1 MTGKY
6 RDTGDPPVID
16 PYLARRRPAPTS
28 AATGARRLIAGFA
41 LIIAVGTL
49 LLRLPISTVAPG
61 SISWVDAFFTSTS
74 AVTVTGLTVVSTA
87 ETFTLFGQLVILLL
101 LQVGGIG
108 FISLSVV
115 LFMIAGRHV
124 GLQERLLLR
133 QTLGVDQTPNI
144 VRFTLYVVG
153 VVVGLELV
161 GALLLFVRWSG
172 EIAPGQAAYLALFH
186 AVSAFCNAGFDLY
199 GGTELPVLFGFGQDP
214 WSLGVLAGLILI
226 GGIGITVVSDLVTW
240 PIDRRLSVH
249 TRVTLVVTLVLT
261 VLGSLILLL
270 DEQVAG
276 LVLPALPVEE
286 RLYVG
291 IFTIISSR
299 TAGITILPLDQLTQA
314 SQLILMV
321 WMFIGGAPSSMAGG
335 ISTTTLAV
343 IAVAMRATVAGQPQA
358 VVFRRSLTTETIMK
372 AVAVMTVSTLVVAGV
387 TLILVLLRAGDLLLV
402 GFETVSAFSNTGY
415 SLGITGDLSPLARVI
430 IAFIMFWGR
439 LGPLSLVVVLAQRQR
454 PSRLHYPEEK
464 VILG

>member
-1 MTGKY
+1 MSKIPGTTP
-6 RDTGDPPVID
+6 DTLAEPSFFRQPP
-16 PYLARRRPAPTS
+16 ATTS
-28 AATGARRLIAGFA
+28 AASGARRLIAGFA
-41 LIIAVGTL
+41 LIIAIGTI
-49 LLRLPISTVAPG
+49 LLRLPIATTAPG

-87 ETFTLFGQLVILLL
+87 ETFTIFGQLIILLL

-108 FISLSVV
+108 FISLSIV

-133 QTLGVDQTPNI
+133 QTLGVGQASNI
-144 VRFTLYVVG
+144 VRFTLYVLG

-172 EIAPGQAAYLALFH
+172 VMEPGPAAYLALFH

-214 WSLGVLAGLILI
+214 WSLGVLAGLIVI

-240 PIDRRLSVH
+240 PVDRRLSVH
-249 TRVTLVVTLVLT
+249 TRMTLVVTLVLT
-261 VLGSLILLL
+261 LVGSIILLA

-276 LVLPALPVEE
+276 QILPALPVEE
-286 RLYVG
+286 RLYTG
-291 IFTIISSR
+291 LFTVISSR

-335 ISTTTLAV
+335 VSTTTLAV

-358 VVFRRSLTTETIMK
+358 VTFQRSLTTETIMK
-372 AVAVMTVSTLVVAGV
+372 AVAVMTVSTLVVASV
-387 TLILVLLRAGDLLLV
+387 TLLLVLLRAGDLFVV

-415 SLGITGDLSPLARVI
+415 SLGITGQLSPIARVV